1 MTREISPY
9 TLGRDLGARYYRLAL
24 SAAAARNLSG
34 AVLYARYAV
43 LLDRGHRN
51 AAKLLELCLREL
63 GEPGGAEIFPETP
76 DGPLEKVR
84 LLAAE
89 KRWREA
95 ARAARDIPGQNARVL
110 NIQGCLWALA
120 KDTAKGADYF
130 VRALGK
136 DRFNRLAAEGL
147 AELIRKRK
155 PFWNILGRIL

>member
-9 TLGRDLGARYYRLAL
+9 ALGRDLGARYYRLAL
-24 SAAAARNLSG
+24 SAAASRNLSG

-43 LLDRGHRN
+43 LLDREHQN
-51 AAKLLELCLREL
+51 AEKLLGLCLREL
-63 GEPGGAEIFPETP
+63 GESGGAESFPENS
-76 DGPLEKVR
+76 DGLLEKVR
-84 LLAAE
+84 FLAAE
-89 KRWREA
+89 KKWREA
-95 ARAARDIPGQNARVL
+95 ARVARDIPRQSARVL

-130 VRALGK
+130 IRALGK
-136 DRFNRLAAEGL
+136 DRFNHLAAEGL